1 MKTIFLPLI
10 LLLTPLLW
18 RGAGGEVKAQNLV
31 KNPSFEN
38 YIQCPNGFGLF
49 NGYVQDWFG
58 FNPSSPSFFH
68 SCASLPDRVPENSY
82 GFQFANTGD
91 GYACILTYNWN
102 FDPDKR
108 NYIEGNFV
116 SILKKDSVY
125 CINYFVNLC
134 NTSLG
139 AIRNLDAYIS
149 DTLLDWNNGTGF
161 ILTNITPQ
169 IKSTQLLNDTANW
182 IKVNGLY
189 KAHGGEQ
196 YITIGNFLPDAQTTI
211 LSYSPGNPI
220 RIDYYIDDVSV
231 VPTGLSGPNLGNDT
245 IICKNTLPYNLTAP
259 TGYDSYLWSNG
270 SISNSI
276 SVNDSGTYWVRCT
289 LADCGQLTDSV
300 HIGFNNIPQL
310 NLGNDTVV
318 CTGTAIKLTAQTG
331 FTNYMWNTS
340 DTTQSIMVTDS
351 GMYILNAN
359 TVCGMQTD
367 SVKVSIDSL
376 PNLMIDIGTDTTLC
390 KNGINV
396 PITLSAST
404 LLPNYHWSTGATTA
418 ELTVTQPGIYY
429 LRSEYRCGSITS
441 ESIYV
446 KQCPEDSS
454 VGLYIPDCFTPDN
467 DGLNDYFAPVFNNI
481 KIEEIKVYNRW
492 GNVVYVSS
500 TEMKWDG
507 SWQNKVCPLGVY
519 VYKVSYRDKRNGIAQ
534 KTGRVL
540 LLR

>member
-1 MKTIFLPLI
+1 MPDRIP
-10 LLLTPLLW
+10 
-18 RGAGGEVKAQNLV
+18 
-31 KNPSFEN
+31 EN
-38 YIQCPNGFGLF
+38 T
-49 NGYVQDWFG
+49 FG
-58 FNPSSPSFFH
+58 FQYAH
-68 SCASLPDRVPENSY
+68 SGN
-82 GFQFANTGD
+82 
-91 GYACILTYNWN
+91 GYACILVKAWDW
-102 FDPDKR
+102 DPDDR
-108 NYIEGNFV
+108 HYVEGNLIATLRTD
-116 SILKKDSVY
+116 SIY
-125 CINYFVNLC
+125 CITYYVSACDKSHGVIKNV
-134 NTSLG
+134 
-139 AIRNLDAYIS
+139 DAHIS
-149 DTLLDWNNGTGF
+149 DTLLDWNNGFGNV
-161 ILTNITPQ
+161 LKNIIPQ
-169 IKSTQLLNDTANW
+169 MKSTQLLNDTANW
-182 IKVNGLY
+182 IKVSGLY

-300 HIGFNNIPQL
+300 HIGFRNIPQL

-351 GMYILNAN
+351 GMYILNAYS
-359 TVCGMQTD
+359 VCGMQTD

-376 PNLMIDIGTDTTLC
+376 PNLMIDIGKDTTLC

-396 PITLSAST
+396 PITLSANAI
-404 LLPNYHWSTGATTA
+404 LPNYHWSTGATTA
-418 ELTVTQPGIYY
+418 EITVTQPGLYY
-429 LRSEYRCGSITS
+429 LRSEYTCGSITS
-441 ESIYV
+441 ESVYIN
-446 KQCPEDSS
+446 QCPEDSS

-467 DGLNDYFAPVFNNI
+467 DGLNDYFAPVYYNI

-500 TEMKWDG
+500 SDMKWDG

-519 VYKVSYRDKRNGIAQ
+519 VYKVSYRDKRNGITQ